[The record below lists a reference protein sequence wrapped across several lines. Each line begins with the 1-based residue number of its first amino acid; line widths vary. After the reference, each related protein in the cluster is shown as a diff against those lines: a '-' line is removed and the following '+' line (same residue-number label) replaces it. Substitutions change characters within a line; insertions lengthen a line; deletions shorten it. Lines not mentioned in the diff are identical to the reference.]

1 MDFYFIGNNKCM
13 PVDIDPIAKHYL
25 EEGHYLAKFYL
36 SPKGSQGTD
45 QWVHEIEE
53 ILRREYIGGKTNAY
67 SYTIITAHMI

>member
-45 QWVHEIEE
+45 Q
-53 ILRREYIGGKTNAY
+53 
-67 SYTIITAHMI
+67 